1 MGHGRPGGGRGSP
14 QGREAG
20 LDPRRQRSPWQ
31 GPSLA
36 DVENLGLQRCCFASV
51 LSLQLRLDSPKCPEL
66 PYLAALGDGFCHG
79 PLAPSFSLERSEGKR
94 VEERFRC
101 VVRGAAF
108 MGLVQGVRV
117 QAEAPSACGL
127 WRRGALLGLLGAA
140 HTPRPS
146 QGRKKM
152 PLLLTV
158 EEEMHKVPCSVWDLC
173 WVHFLWPR
181 TTTFPLRRRVSG
193 PREGT
198 ELGPRTS
205 SLRARRPVPVL
216 CDARGAAWGA
226 ATEGFLHFDSFQE
239 ELKPPARSRL
249 PALQM
254 SPGRAA
260 PAPRAA
266 MARVTALPLGDITG
280 ACTRFAIFFSPQP
293 GHLWCFS
300 ITDFLP
306 SSCACCAQIA
316 PPGSRRRGAD
326 GRAWCQPPLLLP
338 LLVFDVVWGRNG
350 LISALQLH
358 TDSFPGAR
366 RVSCRRNRSNFSA

>member
-1 MGHGRPGGGRGSP
+1 
-14 QGREAG
+14 
-20 LDPRRQRSPWQ
+20 
-31 GPSLA
+31 
-36 DVENLGLQRCCFASV
+36 
-51 LSLQLRLDSPKCPEL
+51 
-66 PYLAALGDGFCHG
+66 
-79 PLAPSFSLERSEGKR
+79 
-94 VEERFRC
+94 
-101 VVRGAAF
+101 
-108 MGLVQGVRV
+108 
-117 QAEAPSACGL
+117 
-127 WRRGALLGLLGAA
+127 
-140 HTPRPS
+140 
-146 QGRKKM
+146 M

-158 EEEMHKVPCSVWDLC
+158 EEEMHKVPCSGWDLGS
-173 WVHFLWPR
+173 VHFLWPR

-198 ELGPRTS
+198 ELGPRTG

-266 MARVTALPLGDITG
+266 TARVTALPLGDVTG

-300 ITDFLP
+300 VTDFLP

-316 PPGSRRRGAD
+316 PLGSRGRGAD
-326 GRAWCQPPLLLP
+326 GRAWCQPPPSSPSSSLTLFGAEMGLSQLCSYTQTRSLVLVGFPAAGIAPTSRPDSLP
-338 LLVFDVVWGRNG
+338 AACVR
-350 LISALQLH
+350 
-358 TDSFPGAR
+358 
-366 RVSCRRNRSNFSA
+366 